1 MGLQDFHEGNSKYR
15 RYIFSRRRARVAENR
30 GARERRSYEETNLV
44 RSVSKYQKK
53 ILKEYL
59 KISHAQT
66 LSATRVT
73 RMKVCPS
80 PPCTASVPHTR
91 QYVNDGKKSIY
102 IRKISDVFIG
112 GGRCTTVSSE

>member
-1 MGLQDFHEGNSKYR
+1 MAD
-15 RYIFSRRRARVAENR
+15 NR

-44 RSVSKYQKK
+44 RSVSQYQKK
-53 ILKEYL
+53 FLEEYL

-112 GGRCTTVSSE
+112 ASKLKGRCATVSSEWQNSLLYSRLQFLPR